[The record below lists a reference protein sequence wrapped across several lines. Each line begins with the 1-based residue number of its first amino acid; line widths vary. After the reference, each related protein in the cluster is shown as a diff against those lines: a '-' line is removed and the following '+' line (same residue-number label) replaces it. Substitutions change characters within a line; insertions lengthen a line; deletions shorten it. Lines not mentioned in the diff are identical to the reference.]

1 MITAEKQKVLD
12 YFSEGRKLYKLMEFE
27 QARDLFSKALEVD
40 PNDGPSKV
48 YYARCAHYMENP
60 PPEDW
65 DGVFVMKT
73 K

>member
-1 MITAEKQKVLD
+1 MITEEKKKVLQ
-12 YFSEGRKLYKLMEFE
+12 YFAEGQKLYKLMNFKEALKQFE
-27 QARDLFSKALEVD
+27 MALTVD
-40 PNDGPSKV
+40 PKDGPSLV
-48 YYARCAHYMENP
+48 YRDRCTLYISDP

>member
-1 MITAEKQKVLD
+1 MITPEKQKVLD
-12 YFSEGRKLYKLMEFE
+12 LFAEGRKLYKLMK
-27 QARDLFSKALEVD
+27 FSEAKAKFIEALTFD
-40 PNDGPSKV
+40 QNDGPSKK
-48 YYARCAHYMENP
+48 YLERCEHYEGDP